1 MKPAYKLLLI
11 CLAALALRL
20 VLLIF
25 VQHPGISDPNHY
37 YNVGLN
43 LVNGRGYTVNYL
55 WQYNHPPDTVVH
67 PDDYFMPLTSAVAA
81 ASMALFGQTVHGA
94 LGLFIL
100 IGSLLPIVGYR
111 AARQF
116 GCAEDGCLFAA
127 ASVAFVPELVLNS
140 VRSDT
145 TIINAL
151 LVGAT
156 ILLLNVGLQRSKGW
170 AFALSGLTAGLAYM
184 TRSDSALLL
193 PMLAVTLI
201 VYALARRRD
210 PGIRIRWTHVLLMPI
225 IAVLVAVPWSVRNLN
240 YAGTISTPKVD
251 EMFFLV
257 DYRDHYHYAGVF
269 DLQSLLERQTV
280 SQIVGKRLF
289 ELAAS
294 LKLIYTNL
302 DLFLPVAVA
311 GGLILLIA
319 ARDRRR
325 GLVLA
330 PALILMFGYLVF
342 YSVLAPLKSQGGSF
356 KKDGLTLIP
365 LFVPLAA
372 YALER
377 AIPDRR
383 LRVGTMALATV
394 FLALNAFEYVRA
406 DASFVSGYLG
416 RNQAMAAV
424 AHTLPDV
431 NGDGQLILM
440 AQDPFML
447 DFLGLHSAIFPS
459 DDRDIVYAVTQRY
472 KVDYL
477 LMPPDRPALDALYLR
492 TETDPRFVH
501 AADVPGTE
509 YQFFKV
515 SPERGS

>member
-1 MKPAYKLLLI
+1 MKPATKLLLI

-43 LVNGRGYTVNYL
+43 LVNGRGYTVNYI
-55 WQYNHPPDTVVH
+55 WQYNHPPESVVH
-67 PDDYFMPLTSAVAA
+67 PDDYFMPLTSVVAA

-100 IGSLLPIVGYR
+100 IGSLLPIIGYL

-145 TIINAL
+145 TIVNAL
-151 LVGAT
+151 LVGST
-156 ILLLNVGLQRSKGW
+156 ILLLNVGLQRGKVW
-170 AFALSGLTAGLAYM
+170 AFALCGLTAGLAYM
-184 TRSDSALLL
+184 TRSDSSLLM
-193 PMLAVTLI
+193 PMLVVTLI
-201 VYALARRRD
+201 VYALVRRRD
-210 PGIRIRWTHVLLMPI
+210 AGRQIRWRYAALVPI
-225 IAVLVAVPWSVRNLN
+225 VAVLVAVPWSLRNLN
-240 YAGTISTPKVD
+240 YSGSISTPKVD

-269 DLQSLLERQTV
+269 DLQSLLQRQTIP
-280 SQIVGKRLF
+280 QIIGKRLF
-289 ELAAS
+289 EMAAS
-294 LKLIYTNL
+294 LKLMYTTL
-302 DLFLPVAVA
+302 DVFLPIAVA

-319 ARDRRR
+319 ARDRKR
-325 GLVLA
+325 GLILA
-330 PALILMFGYLVF
+330 PALILMLGYFVF

-356 KKDGLTLIP
+356 KKDDLTLIP

-377 AIPDRR
+377 VIPDRR
-383 LRVGTMALATV
+383 LRAGTMVLATV

-406 DASFVSGYLG
+406 DANFVSGYLG

-424 AHTLPDV
+424 AHTLPDM

-440 AQDPFML
+440 SQDPFML

-459 DDRDIVYAVTQRY
+459 DDRDIVYAVAQRY

-492 TETDPRFVH
+492 TDTDPRFVH
-501 AADVPGTE
+501 VADVPGTE

-515 SPERGS
+515 TPESGS